1 MKEKCSVTEVDLLK
15 KYWGLVLY
23 DGENKVNQTIISE
36 NLEWRT
42 RSTTELEDSYTGWY
56 LISMDENGVLY
67 PWMISQHVIDT
78 LQTTLRLTM
87 LILLRRLL
95 MMMKV
100 VVRKEMQ
107 LLQQFN
113 FM

>member
-1 MKEKCSVTEVDLLK
+1 M
-15 KYWGLVLY
+15 LY
-23 DGENKVNQTIISE
+23 DDENKVNQTIISE
-36 NLEWRT
+36 NFEWRT

-56 LISMDENGVLY
+56 LISMDENGVVY
-67 PWMISQHVIDT
+67 PWMISQSQHVIDYT
-78 LQTTLRLTM
+78 LQTTHRLTL

-95 MMMKV
+95 IMMMKV